1 MPGTGTVRCTAVSR
15 HVNIPIFIPHLG
27 CPHTCVFCNQ
37 RTISGA
43 QHFDVADVDRQIS
56 TALATTSEQDTAEI
70 AYFGGSF
77 TGIDRDLMCNLL
89 EIAERYVQRPVQG
102 KARVP
107 GIRMST
113 RPDYISDEILA
124 ILSRYSVRTV
134 ELGVQSLDDQ
144 VLIASGRGHDAAC
157 AERACRMLLDAGYE
171 VVGQT
176 MIGLPGSTPECELET
191 AKELCEIGVQ
201 SARIYPTVVFAETAL
216 CTMMQAGRYVP
227 LSLDEAVERSAAVLG
242 VFEAHG
248 VRVIRIGLCAS
259 DNLSDPHMALAGANH
274 PALGELV
281 HSRLYY
287 QVLREMLIEANAL
300 VERVD
305 IPARELSCAIGQ
317 HRQNLLRLR
326 EEFGAQLRLV
336 AADVTN
342 PQIYEK
348 EKKHCT

>member
-1 MPGTGTVRCTAVSR
+1 MSR

-37 RTISGA
+37 RTISGT
-43 QHFDVADVDRQIS
+43 QRFDADGVDEQIRE
-56 TALATTSEQDTAEI
+56 ALDTTNAQDTAEI

-77 TGIDRDLMCNLL
+77 TGIDRDLMCHLL
-89 EIAERYVQRPVQG
+89 EIAERYVQHSLPG
-102 KARVP
+102 KARVL

-113 RPDYISDEILA
+113 RPDYIAEDILA
-124 ILSRYSVRTV
+124 ILARYSVRTV
-134 ELGVQSLDDQ
+134 ELGVQSLDDG
-144 VLIASGRGHDAAC
+144 VLLACERGHDAAC

-176 MIGLPGSTPECELET
+176 MIGLPGSTLASELAT
-191 AKELCEIGVQ
+191 ARKLCEIGVQ
-201 SARIYPTVVFAETAL
+201 SARIYPTVVFAQTAL
-216 CTMMQAGRYVP
+216 CAMMQGGSYQP
-227 LSLDEAVERSAAVLG
+227 LDLEDAIERSAAVLG

-259 DNLSDPHMALAGANH
+259 ENLSDPAMAKAGANH

-281 HSRLYY
+281 RSRLYY
-287 QVLREMLIEANAL
+287 QTLRTMLAGAKAPVKQIH
-300 VERVD
+300 

-326 EEFGAQLRLV
+326 EEFGAQLQLV
-336 AADVTN
+336 AADVAN

-348 EKKHCT
+348 ETKHCT